1 MNDYTSP
8 ARAVGPLIKGAGERA
23 GKAEDAVADQN
34 KQDSEKSDMRMMWIM
49 TAAVVVFIL
58 AIMGINMWTHPD
70 WMHGG

>member
-1 MNDYTSP
+1 M
-8 ARAVGPLIKGAGERA
+8 
-23 GKAEDAVADQN
+23 AEQN

-70 WMHGG
+70 WLHGG

>member
-1 MNDYTSP
+1 MITL
-8 ARAVGPLIKGAGERA
+8 ALRGPSGRLSKQRGERA
-23 GKAEDAVADQN
+23 GNAEDAMAEQN